1 MNVIV
6 VLLCRLTHKFVVVYI
21 SKALLQGRPLSPDEA
36 LERAHRLDRLYEL
49 RRALEESRQQRL
61 RQQGGTP
68 PGQQPSTAVALQRPP
83 PLRTTPSRQTM
94 VSTFTALDGRHMRGM
109 STLDSTPTR
118 TTVQDAND
126 SVAGGLS
133 RGPDLDSYLAH
144 MSQEVAAQ
152 QRALYESRQ
161 AQRTVEARVR
171 TWARAQL
178 FLLCTD
184 SKEGVRAC
192 V

>member
-1 MNVIV
+1 
-6 VLLCRLTHKFVVVYI
+6 
-21 SKALLQGRPLSPDEA
+21 
-36 LERAHRLDRLYEL
+36 
-49 RRALEESRQQRL
+49 
-61 RQQGGTP
+61 
-68 PGQQPSTAVALQRPP
+68 
-83 PLRTTPSRQTM
+83 M

-118 TTVQDAND
+118 TTVHDASD

-152 QRALYESRQ
+152 QRALYASRQ

-171 TWARAQL
+171 T
-178 FLLCTD
+178 
-184 SKEGVRAC
+184 
-192 V
+192 